1 MVAWLTCKDIVL
13 PPVEIYLVV
22 LYLQV
27 EEPVEDDEKKM
38 KVVEEQQ
45 NEYEQDSSDE
55 EVRISS
61 SFLFLQVFTGSLV
74 DSPCSL
80 LLLLLL
86 LVLQDI
92 RNTVGNIP
100 MEWYKD
106 FPHIGYN
113 LDGKKIYKPI
123 RSKDE
128 LDDFLDKMENPDYW

>member
-1 MVAWLTCKDIVL
+1 MVPWLTCKDIVL
-13 PPVEIYLVV
+13 PPVEIHLVV

-27 EEPVEDDEKKM
+27 EDGEKR

-61 SFLFLQVFTGSLV
+61 SFLFLQVFSGSLV
-74 DSPCSL
+74 DGPCS
-80 LLLLLL
+80 LLLLL

>member
-1 MVAWLTCKDIVL
+1 MAWLTCKDIVH
-13 PPVEIYLVV
+13 PPVEIDLLV

-27 EEPVEDDEKKM
+27 EVPAEDDEEKK
-38 KVVEEQQ
+38 KKTVAEEQQ

-55 EVRISS
+55 EVRIFS
-61 SFLFLQVFTGSLV
+61 SFLFLRIVSGSPV
-74 DSPCSL
+74 DGPCPGL
-80 LLLLLL
+80 LLLS
-86 LVLQDI
+86 VLQDI

>member
-1 MVAWLTCKDIVL
+1 M
-13 PPVEIYLVV
+13 
-22 LYLQV
+22 
-27 EEPVEDDEKKM
+27 
-38 KVVEEQQ
+38 
-45 NEYEQDSSDE
+45 
-55 EVRISS
+55 SS
-61 SFLFLQVFTGSLV
+61 SPIDG
-74 DSPCSL
+74 PCPL
-80 LLLLLL
+80 LLLLLHPFL

-123 RSKDE
+123 RNKDE

>member
-13 PPVEIYLVV
+13 PPVEIHLVV

-27 EEPVEDDEKKM
+27 EEPVEDDEKKK
-38 KVVEEQQ
+38 KVVEEEQ

-55 EVRISS
+55 EVRISR
-61 SFLFLQVFTGSLV
+61 SFLFLQVFSGSLV
-74 DSPCSL
+74 DGTCS
-80 LLLLLL
+80 LLLLL